1 MSSALYASE
10 FDEDGNAYVAGYLDN
25 TSNPIPYLKR
35 LTPSVVV
42 PPTPYTAPT
51 TQTAIIDGLTST
63 TPTSV
68 TVTIPAT
75 VTTGD
80 WLLIAAVHRKDGVL
94 SSSIGTQV
102 GTQASD
108 YANHEMS
115 VWTYQVTGS
124 DVPGT
129 TTFTVS
135 SDQTFTNF
143 SVCVVPVTGSE
154 GIDDTSGPIAL
165 GFTNTPDAPSVT
177 TTEENSRVYC
187 FVSAVSGNG
196 YTVGAGYDEVAEA
209 ATGTAGLY
217 VYSYLKETAG
227 VTGALECTRTA
238 GSANHYGCSIAMKG
252 TPT

>member
-1 MSSALYASE
+1 MGTIGDRQLAAYAGTGTIGDRLRASLVISAFS
-10 FDEDGNAYVAGYLDN
+10 GTLDDLGGILGKL
-25 TSNPIPYLKR
+25 S
-35 LTPSVVV
+35 
-42 PPTPYTAPT
+42 TAPT
-51 TQTAIIDGLTST
+51 TQTVIIDGLTST

-80 WLLIAAVHRKDGVL
+80 WLLIAAVHRKDGIL
-94 SSSIGTQV
+94 SSSIGVQV

-135 SDQTFTNF
+135 SNQTFTNF

-154 GIDDTSGPIAL
+154 GIDDTAGPVAL

-177 TTEENSRVYC
+177 TTEQNSRVYC
-187 FVSAVSGNG
+187 FVSAVSGTG

-217 VYSYLKETAG
+217 VYSYLKDTAG

-252 TPT
+252 TPS